1 MYWQPSLNT
10 MTNENTQNDYATS
23 DAWLASVL
31 MALGEKLL
39 DVERNNGSQRALFVF
54 ERSNGILEHIE
65 GYKRGE
71 LRLEP
76 QNLFV
81 QNKLLKNRLYASY

>member
-1 MYWQPSLNT
+1 MNNP
-10 MTNENTQNDYATS
+10 TQNNYSTS

-31 MALGEKLL
+31 MALGEKMVA
-39 DVERNNGSQRALFVF
+39 VERNDSSRALFVF
-54 ERSNGILEHIE
+54 ERSEAILRHIE

-71 LRLEP
+71 LRIEP

-81 QNKLLKNRLYASY
+81 QNKLLKNRLYSSY